1 MDDVNSRKELNTAF
15 AAGLF
20 SSLTAD
26 EQAVVI
32 DQIKSLL
39 SEK

>member
-1 MDDVNSRKELNTAF
+1 MDDSETRAELNTAF

-20 SSLTAD
+20 SSLSAD
-26 EQAVVI
+26 EQDVVI

>member
-1 MDDVNSRKELNTAF
+1 MDDVDGREELNTAF

-26 EQAVVI
+26 EQDAIV
-32 DQIKSLL
+32 DQIESLL

>member
-1 MDDVNSRKELNTAF
+1 MDALNNQEELNTAF

-20 SSLTAD
+20 SNLSAD
-26 EQAVVI
+26 EQDAVI
-32 DQIKSLL
+32 DQIESLL